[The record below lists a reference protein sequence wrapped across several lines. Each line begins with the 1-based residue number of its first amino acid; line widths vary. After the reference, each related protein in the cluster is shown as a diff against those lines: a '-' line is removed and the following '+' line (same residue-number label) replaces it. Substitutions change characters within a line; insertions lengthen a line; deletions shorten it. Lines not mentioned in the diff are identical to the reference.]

1 LNIGSCRCTR
11 HSRYQLAGAPQ
22 LTGAV
27 ARSNHVHACEGNA
40 MRVARMLL
48 LHLRAGDGASKVSRS
63 GTTANQRFA
72 ACGRQ
77 RLGGDMKHTT
87 SRALFSYWDS
97 VRAERIAPQ
106 RFEID
111 PSRISAILPYTFI
124 LERIDSETLRYR
136 LAGTRMCE
144 IFGSELRGT
153 NFLDGWT
160 AKDRMSLL
168 RQVSVLS
175 SQGAVLNL
183 YVKLGASENETV
195 ECEVILLPLL
205 HTTRTIARV
214 LGALSPLSMP
224 AWLTERPVR
233 CKAILTNELV
243 WPSGNAHDTI
253 ARMPDDRT
261 PDVLRERPARI
272 VRSQRRQFR
281 VVDGGLSRSE
291 CDES

>member
-27 ARSNHVHACEGNA
+27 ARSNHVHACEANA

-48 LHLRAGDGASKVSRS
+48 LHPRAGGGASKVSRS
-63 GTTANQRFA
+63 GTICQPTICR

-77 RLGGDMKHTT
+77 RLGRDMKHRT
-87 SRALFSYWDS
+87 SRALFAYWDS
-97 VRAERIAPQ
+97 VRAEQIAPQ

-153 NFLDGWT
+153 NFLDGWSV
-160 AKDRMSLL
+160 KDRMSLL

-183 YVKLGASENETV
+183 YVKLGAFDNEAV
-195 ECEVILLPLL
+195 ECEVLLLPLM
-205 HTTRTIARV
+205 HTTRTISRV

-224 AWLTERPVR
+224 EWLTERPIR
-233 CKAILTNELV
+233 SKSILANELV
-243 WPSGNAHDTI
+243 WPGRDAHAVI
-253 ARMPDDRT
+253 ARVPDDRA
-261 PDVLRERPARI
+261 PDVMRERPARI

-281 VVDGGLSRSE
+281 VVDGGRSRS
-291 CDES
+291 DES